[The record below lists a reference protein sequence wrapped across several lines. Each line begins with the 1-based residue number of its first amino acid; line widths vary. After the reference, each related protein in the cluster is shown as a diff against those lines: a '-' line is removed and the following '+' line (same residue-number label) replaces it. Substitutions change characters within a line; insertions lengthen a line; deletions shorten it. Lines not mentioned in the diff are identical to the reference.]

1 MKVFRDDPQ
10 IFYEGTVVALGNFD
24 GLHVAHMQI
33 VRNGIRYAKEHGLKS
48 GVLLFEENTKN
59 FTGKKRIK
67 LITPNTAKLELLER
81 EDADFVI
88 MRRFTR
94 EVMEKSPEEFFMFL
108 LNELHVRAIC
118 CGYDYSFGYKAA
130 GKVDTL
136 KELGAKYGVEI
147 LVTDMVKIDD
157 TIVSSTVIREM
168 INDGDMENVERFL
181 GRRYCVEGPV
191 VKGLRNGTKL
201 GFPTVNVCYDPKMA
215 LPKPGVYAG
224 ITYANG
230 KRLKSVINV
239 GNNPTFGADR
249 ITVESHILDYD
260 ENLYGEYVRVSFAKR
275 LRGEIKFDSLDALK
289 AQIAKDVEKVR
300 GMTL

>member
-10 IFYEGTVVALGNFD
+10 VFYEGTVVALGNFD

-33 VRNGIRYAKEHGLKS
+33 VRNGIKYAKEHGLKS

-81 EDADFVI
+81 EAPDFVI

-108 LNELHVRAIC
+108 LNELHVKAIC

-130 GKVDTL
+130 GRVDTL

-168 INDGDMENVERFL
+168 INDGDMERAQKFL

-191 VKGLRNGTKL
+191 VKGLHNGTRL
-201 GFPTVNVCYDPKMA
+201 GFPTANVCYDSHMA

-239 GNNPTFGADR
+239 GNNPTFKADR
-249 ITVESHILDYD
+249 ITVESHILDYN

-275 LRGEIKFDSLDALK
+275 LRGEIRFDSPDALK
-289 AQIAKDVEKVR
+289 AQIAQDAEIVR
-300 GMTL
+300 GMVL